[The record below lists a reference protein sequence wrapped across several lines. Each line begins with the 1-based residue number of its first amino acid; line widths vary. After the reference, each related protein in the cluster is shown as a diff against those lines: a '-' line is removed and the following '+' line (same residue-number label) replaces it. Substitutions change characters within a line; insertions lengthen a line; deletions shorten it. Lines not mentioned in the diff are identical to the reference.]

1 MRILIVEDAG
11 FLSELVK
18 EVLIKAGHEIVGV
31 AEDGKQ
37 AVDMARYY
45 APDLIL
51 MDLVLPVM
59 SGLDATRKILEER
72 PGLKII
78 AFSTLDDEQIVQQAL
93 EAGCCNFL
101 AKPFK
106 KQDLMSLVEK
116 SGVSP

>member
-93 EAGCCNFL
+93 EAGY
-101 AKPFK
+101 
-106 KQDLMSLVEK
+106 
-116 SGVSP
+116 